1 MTHEHWHTDDFPEFR
16 SSPPWVMEEMIAAGR
31 GLATPILGDPSA
43 ARIAASV
50 AEAAGRGA
58 PLATVGC
65 GTSEHGAM
73 AVAEQLTAALGGR
86 AVVHPRQAF
95 EAMLDPWP
103 GVCVAISHDGGTA
116 ATVAAMESARRAGAA
131 VGLVTAVPGAAAAA
145 AADRVLVTPVR
156 DRSWCHTV
164 GYLSPVLAGAA
175 VADGLG
181 TVSDPDAAERTISD
195 AIDRRPA
202 IRQVAGELHGVERY
216 LTVGSGADRIA
227 ARELALKIEEGVRV
241 PAAARDL
248 ETILHGH
255 WVAVD
260 ERTAVVLLL
269 TDARGGGRAPR
280 GDADAHG
287 GQGARGQDGRDRLA
301 RGGRGASGGRDLGG
315 QRGRARGTGPSR
327 ADGVAARVGARAAA
341 ADARAGAPC
350 RGEPRPHPAGRG
362 SLPGGGADRGV
373 ELPAA
378 RLSSRRSRLRS
389 TT

>member
-1 MTHEHWHTDDFPEFR
+1 MTHEEWHTEDFPEFR

-50 AEAAGRGA
+50 ADAAGRGA

-103 GVCVAISHDGGTA
+103 GVCVGISHDGGTA

-131 VGLVTAVPGAAAAA
+131 IGLVTAVPGAAAAA

-175 VADGLG
+175 VAGGLG
-181 TVSDPDAAERTISD
+181 TVSDPHAAERTISD

-227 ARELALKIEEGVRV
+227 ARELALKIEEGVRLS
-241 PAAARDL
+241 AAARDL

-269 TDARGGGRAPR
+269 TDARGGG
-280 GDADAHG
+280 
-287 GQGARGQDGRDRLA
+287 
-301 RGGRGASGGRDLGG
+301 
-315 QRGRARGTGPSR
+315 
-327 ADGVAARVGARAAA
+327 ARAARATQMLMAARALGARTAAIVSPAAAEGLPVDAISAGSVDVPAA
-341 ADARAGAPC
+341 AD
-350 RGEPRPHPAGRG
+350 
-362 SLPGGGADRGV
+362 
-373 ELPAA
+373 LPAPTA
-378 RLSSRRSRLRS
+378 SLLASAPALQLLTLELVHLAGVNPDLIRREEAPYREAAQIAESSFPPHG
-389 TT
+389 

>member
-1 MTHEHWHTDDFPEFR
+1 MTHEDWHTDDFPEFR

-50 AEAAGRGA
+50 AEAAGGGA

-116 ATVAAMESARRAGAA
+116 ATVAAMESARRGGAA

-175 VADGLG
+175 VAGGLG

-202 IRQVAGELHGVERY
+202 IRQVAGELYGVERY

-260 ERTAVVLLL
+260 QRTAVVLLL
-269 TDARGGGRAPR
+269 TDARGGG
-280 GDADAHG
+280 
-287 GQGARGQDGRDRLA
+287 
-301 RGGRGASGGRDLGG
+301 
-315 QRGRARGTGPSR
+315 
-327 ADGVAARVGARAAA
+327 ARAARA
-341 ADARAGAPC
+341 TQMLMAARALGA
-350 RGEPRPHPAGRG
+350 RTAAIVSPAAAEGLPVDAISAG
-362 SLPGGGADRGV
+362 SVDVPAAGD
-373 ELPAA
+373 LPAPTA
-378 RLSSRRSRLRS
+378 SLLASAPALQLLTLELVHLAGVNPDLIRREEAPYRQAAQIAESSFPPHG
-389 TT
+389 

>member
-1 MTHEHWHTDDFPEFR
+1 MTHEDWHTDDFPEFR
-16 SSPPWVMEEMIAAGR
+16 SSPPWVMEEMIAAER

-43 ARIAASV
+43 AQIAASV

-73 AVAEQLTAALGGR
+73 AVAEQLTATLGGR
-86 AVVHPRQAF
+86 AVVHARQAF

-131 VGLVTAVPGAAAAA
+131 VGLVTAVPDAAAAA
-145 AADRVLVTPVR
+145 ASDRVLVTPVR

-175 VADGLG
+175 VAGGLG

-202 IRQVAGELHGVERY
+202 IREVAGELHGVERY

-227 ARELALKIEEGVRV
+227 ARELALKIEEGVRL

-269 TDARGGGRAPR
+269 TDARGGG
-280 GDADAHG
+280 
-287 GQGARGQDGRDRLA
+287 
-301 RGGRGASGGRDLGG
+301 
-315 QRGRARGTGPSR
+315 
-327 ADGVAARVGARAAA
+327 ARAARA
-341 ADARAGAPC
+341 TQMLMAARALGA
-350 RGEPRPHPAGRG
+350 RTAAVVSPAAAEGLPVDAISAG
-362 SLPGGGADRGV
+362 SVDVPAAPD
-373 ELPAA
+373 LPAPTASLLASAPALQLLTLELVHLA
-378 RLSSRRSRLRS
+378 RVNPDLIRREEAPYRQAAQIAESSFPPHG
-389 TT
+389 

>member
-1 MTHEHWHTDDFPEFR
+1 MTHENWHTDDFPEFR

-31 GLATPILGDPSA
+31 GLATPILGDPSG
-43 ARIAASV
+43 ARMAASV

-73 AVAEQLTAALGGR
+73 AVAEQLTFALGGR

-95 EAMLDPWP
+95 EAMLDPWN
-103 GVCVAISHDGGTA
+103 GVCLAISHDGGTA

-131 VGLVTAVPGAAAAA
+131 VGLVTAVRDAAASA

-175 VADGLG
+175 VAAGLG
-181 TVSDPDAAERTISD
+181 TAIDPDAAERVISGSMD
-195 AIDRRPA
+195 ARPA
-202 IRQVAGELHGVERY
+202 IRSVAEGLHGVERF

-260 ERTAVVLLL
+260 ERTAVILVL
-269 TDARGGGRAPR
+269 TDGRGG
-280 GDADAHG
+280 
-287 GQGARGQDGRDRLA
+287 
-301 RGGRGASGGRDLGG
+301 
-315 QRGRARGTGPSR
+315 
-327 ADGVAARVGARAAA
+327 GARAARA
-341 ADARAGAPC
+341 AQMLQAARAIGARTAALIVPSAAEGLPVDALSVGSVDLPEAEGLSVPTASLLASAPALQLLTLELVHLAGVNPDLI
-350 RGEPRPHPAGRG
+350 RREEAPYREAAQIAESSFPPHG
-362 SLPGGGADRGV
+362 
-373 ELPAA
+373 
-378 RLSSRRSRLRS
+378 
-389 TT
+389 

>member
-1 MTHEHWHTDDFPEFR
+1 MPHEDWHTDEFPQYR
-16 SSPPWVMEEMIAAGR
+16 QAPPWVMEEMIAAER
-31 GLATPILGDPSA
+31 GLAEPILADQSA
-43 ARIAASV
+43 VRIASSL
-50 AEAAGRGA
+50 AEAAERGA
-58 PLATVGC
+58 RLATVGC

-131 VGLVTAVPGAAAAA
+131 VGLVTAVRDAAAAA

-175 VADGLG
+175 VAGGLG
-181 TVSDPDAAERTISD
+181 TASDPGAAERVLSGSMD
-195 AIDRRPA
+195 ARPA
-202 IRQVAGELHGVERY
+202 IRSIAESLHGVERF

-227 ARELALKIEEGVRV
+227 ARELALKIEEGVRL

-269 TDARGGGRAPR
+269 TDRRGGG
-280 GDADAHG
+280 
-287 GQGARGQDGRDRLA
+287 AR
-301 RGGRGASGGRDLGG
+301 
-315 QRGRARGTGPSR
+315 P
-327 ADGVAARVGARAAA
+327 ARAAQMLQAARAIGARTAALIVPAAAEGLPVDAISAGSADLPEA
-341 ADARAGAPC
+341 AD
-350 RGEPRPHPAGRG
+350 
-362 SLPGGGADRGV
+362 
-373 ELPAA
+373 LPAPTA
-378 RLSSRRSRLRS
+378 SLLASAPALQLLTLELVHLAGVNPDLIRREQAPYREAAQIAEASFPPHG
-389 TT
+389 

>member
-1 MTHEHWHTDDFPEFR
+1 MPHEDWHTDEFPQYR
-16 SSPPWVMEEMIAAGR
+16 QAPPWVMEEMIAAER
-31 GLATPILGDPSA
+31 GLAEPILADQSA
-43 ARIAASV
+43 VRIASSL
-50 AEAAGRGA
+50 AEAAERGA
-58 PLATVGC
+58 RLATVGC

-131 VGLVTAVPGAAAAA
+131 VGLVTAVRDAAAAA

-175 VADGLG
+175 VAGGLG
-181 TVSDPDAAERTISD
+181 TASDPGAAERVISGSMD
-195 AIDRRPA
+195 ARPA
-202 IRQVAGELHGVERY
+202 IRSIAESLHGVERF

-227 ARELALKIEEGVRV
+227 ARELALKIEEGVRL

-269 TDARGGGRAPR
+269 TDRRGGG
-280 GDADAHG
+280 
-287 GQGARGQDGRDRLA
+287 AR
-301 RGGRGASGGRDLGG
+301 
-315 QRGRARGTGPSR
+315 P
-327 ADGVAARVGARAAA
+327 ARAAQMLQA
-341 ADARAGAPC
+341 ARAIGA
-350 RGEPRPHPAGRG
+350 RTAALIVPAAAEGLPVDAISAG
-362 SLPGGGADRGV
+362 SADLPEAGD
-373 ELPAA
+373 LPAPTA
-378 RLSSRRSRLRS
+378 SLLASAPALQLLTLELVHLAGVNPDLIRREQAPYREAAQIAEANFPPHG
-389 TT
+389 